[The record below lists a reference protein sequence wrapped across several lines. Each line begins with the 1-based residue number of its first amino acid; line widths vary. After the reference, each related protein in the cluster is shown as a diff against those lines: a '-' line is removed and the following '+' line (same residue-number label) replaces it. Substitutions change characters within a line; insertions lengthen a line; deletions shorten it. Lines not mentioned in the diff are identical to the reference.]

1 MYFIVKCCWKYL
13 LIISYFKLVVNV
25 VKDYLNKIARNSTI
39 APSEATIPAIP
50 VRESTVSTYN
60 IVTLKDPLKI

>member
-1 MYFIVKCCWKYL
+1 
-13 LIISYFKLVVNV
+13 LVVTV

-50 VRESTVSTYN
+50 VRESTVSISTYYR
-60 IVTLKDPLKI
+60 VERPY